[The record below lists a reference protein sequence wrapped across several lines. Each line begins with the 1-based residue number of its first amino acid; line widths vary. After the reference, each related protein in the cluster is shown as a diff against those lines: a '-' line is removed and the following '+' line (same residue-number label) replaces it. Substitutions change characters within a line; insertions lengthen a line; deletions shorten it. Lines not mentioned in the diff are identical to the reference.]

1 MIIYLIKGLIV
12 GIAVS
17 APMGPIG
24 VLCVQKTVNKG
35 KIMGFYSGMGAAT
48 ADTFY
53 AIITAFGLTYI
64 TNFLLRH
71 QLYLEIIGISVLL
84 ALGLKMFFS
93 NPVKQYKAN
102 QQIKKNKGIFSD
114 YISTFFLTIS
124 NPLTII
130 FYGTAYAA
138 LGLIGDSQTAGS
150 SYLLILGIFL
160 GATLW
165 WYFLTSIVNIYRHK
179 FKLKIIWNINRISG
193 IAIIALSCFAIIQV
207 FVR

>member
-1 MIIYLIKGLIV
+1 MIIYLIKGIIV

-35 KIMGFYSGMGAAT
+35 KALGFYSGLGAAT

-71 QLYLEIIGISVLL
+71 QLYFEVIGISVLL
-84 ALGLKMFFS
+84 VLGLKMFFS
-93 NPVKQYKAN
+93 NPVKQFKAN
-102 QQIKKNKGIFSD
+102 KRQKRKRGVFSD

-138 LGLIGDSQTAGS
+138 LGLIGDTDEGS
-150 SYLLILGIFL
+150 SYFLIAGIFS

-165 WYFLTSIVNIYRHK
+165 WYVLTTVVNLYRHK

-193 IAIIALSCFAIIQV
+193 IAIITLSCFAIIQL
-207 FVR
+207 FIR

>member
-1 MIIYLIKGLIV
+1 MLLYFLKGLIV

-35 KIMGFYSGMGAAT
+35 KTLGFYSGLGAAT

-71 QLYLEIIGISVLL
+71 QLYFEIIGISVLL

-93 NPVKQYKAN
+93 NPVKQYKINRQN
-102 QQIKKNKGIFSD
+102 QKKGVFGD
-114 YISTFFLTIS
+114 YISIFFLTIS

-138 LGLIGDSQTAGS
+138 LGLIGDNSTGGS
-150 SYLLILGIFL
+150 SYLLIAGIFT

-165 WYFLTSIVNIYRHK
+165 WYFLTSIVNVYRHK
-179 FKLKIIWNINRISG
+179 FRLKVIWHINRASG
-193 IAIIALSCFAIIQV
+193 IAIIILSCVAIFQFFIK
-207 FVR
+207 

>member
-1 MIIYLIKGLIV
+1 MLLFFIKGLIV

-35 KIMGFYSGMGAAT
+35 KKKGFYSGLGAAT

-64 TNFLLRH
+64 TNFLLIH
-71 QLYLEIIGISVLL
+71 QLYFEIIGITVLL
-84 ALGLKMFFS
+84 ILGLKMFFS
-93 NPVKQYKAN
+93 NPVKQYKVS
-102 QQIKKNKGIFSD
+102 QRKQKKGFFSD

-138 LGLIGDSQTAGS
+138 LGLIGDSGSEGS
-150 SYLLILGIFL
+150 SYLLIAGIFS

-165 WYFLTSIVNIYRHK
+165 WYFLTSMVNIHRHK
-179 FKLKIIWNINRISG
+179 FRLKIIWHINRVSG
-193 IAIIALSCFAIIQV
+193 IAIIILSCIAIIH
-207 FVR
+207 FFI

>member
-1 MIIYLIKGLIV
+1 MIIYLIKGIIV

-35 KIMGFYSGMGAAT
+35 KALGFYSGLGAAT

-71 QLYLEIIGISVLL
+71 QLYFEVIGISVLL
-84 ALGLKMFFS
+84 VLGLKMFFS
-93 NPVKQYKAN
+93 NPVKQFKAN
-102 QQIKKNKGIFSD
+102 KRPKRKRGVFSD

-138 LGLIGDSQTAGS
+138 LGLIGDTDEGS
-150 SYLLILGIFL
+150 SYFLIAGIFS

-165 WYFLTSIVNIYRHK
+165 WYVLTTVVNLYRHK

-193 IAIIALSCFAIIQV
+193 IAIITLSCFAIIQL
-207 FVR
+207 FIR

>member
-1 MIIYLIKGLIV
+1 MIIYLIKGLIL

-35 KIMGFYSGMGAAT
+35 KTLGFYSGLGAAT

-53 AIITAFGLTYI
+53 AIVTAFGLTYI

-71 QLYLEIIGISVLL
+71 QLYFEIIGISVLL

-93 NPVKQYKAN
+93 NPVKQYKIN
-102 QQIKKNKGIFSD
+102 QRKQKKGIFGD

-124 NPLTII
+124 NPLTVI

-138 LGLIGDSQTAGS
+138 LGLIGDSGSEGS
-150 SYLLILGIFL
+150 SYLLIAGIFL

-165 WYFLTSIVNIYRHK
+165 WYFLTSVVNVYRHK
-179 FKLKIIWNINRISG
+179 FRLKVIWHINRASG
-193 IAIIALSCFAIIQV
+193 IAIIALSCIAIFQFFIK
-207 FVR
+207 